1 MPEISKLENFEN
13 FGNLNRLYLQD
24 VLYYKLILNYKKIFM
39 ARKSILVVDDEKSQR
54 EILEMILS
62 SEGYDV
68 TMASSGEAAMKF
80 VADRHFDLVLTDL
93 KMTGMSGLDLLKQL
107 TDFDKSIIVLLLTAH
122 GTVDSAVD
130 ALRLGAFDYLQKPY
144 DREKLLDTISRALNK
159 LTNLDAEIVS
169 ASPEM
174 DRVKKLILKV
184 AKSNSTVL
192 IRGESGTGKELIAR
206 SIHNN
211 SLRASEVF
219 QAVNCAAINEN
230 LLESELFGHEKGSF
244 TGAVGEKKGLFEVA
258 DGGTLFLDEI
268 GELDVSLQAKLLRA
282 LQEKQIRRVGATR
295 EINTDVRVVAA
306 TNRDLL
312 KMTKEGSFRE
322 DLYYRLNV
330 LSIEIPPL
338 RERRSDVMLLMEYFI
353 KKHTR
358 DTNRKISLSPEAR
371 RIFEDYSYP
380 GNVRQLESAIERAI
394 LLCEN
399 DTITVDDLP
408 PEMTQGT
415 RAASVS
421 NDLFKLPP
429 EGVSFEDVERSLI
442 MQAMDRTDNNITK
455 SAKLLGLTFRTLQ
468 YRLEKFGIKR
478 DGAEDEEEA

>member
-1 MPEISKLENFEN
+1 
-13 FGNLNRLYLQD
+13 
-24 VLYYKLILNYKKIFM
+24 M

-62 SEGYDV
+62 GEGYDV
-68 TMASSGEAAMKF
+68 TTASSGEAAMKF
-80 VADRHFDLVLTDL
+80 IADRHFDLVLTDL

-107 TDFDKSIIVLLLTAH
+107 TDFDKSIIVILLTAH
-122 GTVDSAVD
+122 GSVDSAVD

-144 DREKLLDTISRALNK
+144 DSDKLLDTVSRALNK
-159 LTNLDAEIVS
+159 LSVLDTEIVS
-169 ASPEM
+169 ESPEM
-174 DRVKKLILKV
+174 DKVKKLILKV

-211 SLRASEVF
+211 SLRTDEVF

-258 DGGTLFLDEI
+258 DNGTLFLDEI
-268 GELDVSLQAKLLRA
+268 GELDIALQAKLLRA
-282 LQEKQIRRVGATR
+282 LQEKQIRRVGGTK
-295 EINTDVRVVAA
+295 EINVDVRVVAA

-312 KMTKEGSFRE
+312 AMTTEKRFRE

-330 LSIEIPPL
+330 LSIELPAL
-338 RERRSDVMLLMEYFI
+338 RERRGDIPVLLEYFL

-358 DTNRKISLSPEAR
+358 GTNRKVTLDLNAR
-371 RIFEDYSYP
+371 KLLENYFYP
-380 GNVRQLESAIERAI
+380 GNVRQLESAIERAV

-399 DTITVDDLP
+399 DTITLEDLP
-408 PEMTQGT
+408 PEMLNQTV
-415 RAASVS
+415 AAATSAS
-421 NDLFKLPP
+421 GDSLFKLPA
-429 EGVSFEDVERSLI
+429 EGVNFEDVERSLI
-442 MQAMDRTDNNITK
+442 MQAMERTDYNITK

-468 YRLEKFGIKR
+468 YRLEKFGIKK
-478 DGAEDEEEA
+478 DGDGGEEEEEA

>member
-1 MPEISKLENFEN
+1 
-13 FGNLNRLYLQD
+13 
-24 VLYYKLILNYKKIFM
+24 M

-62 SEGYDV
+62 GEGYDV
-68 TMASSGEAAMKF
+68 TTASSGEAAMKF

-93 KMTGMSGLDLLKQL
+93 KMTGMSGLDLLKEL

-144 DREKLLDTISRALNK
+144 DREKLLDTISRALTQ
-159 LTNLDAEIVS
+159 LTSLDSEIVS
-169 ASPEM
+169 DSEEM
-174 DRVKKLILKV
+174 DKVKKLILKI
-184 AKSNSTVL
+184 AKSNATVL
-192 IRGESGTGKELIAR
+192 IRGESGTGKELMAR
-206 SIHNN
+206 AIHKN
-211 SLRASEVF
+211 SLRLNQIF

-244 TGAVGEKKGLFEVA
+244 TGAVGEKLGLFEIA

-268 GELDVSLQAKLLRA
+268 GELDISLQAKILRA
-282 LQEKQIRRVGATR
+282 LQEKQIRRVGGTK
-295 EINTDVRVVAA
+295 EINVDVRVVAA

-312 KMTKEGSFRE
+312 KMSQEGSFRE

-330 LSIEIPPL
+330 LSLEIPPL
-338 RERRSDVMLLMEYFI
+338 RERRSDIPVLIEYFL

-358 DTNRKISLSPEAR
+358 DSKRDISIEKDARKLLENYA
-371 RIFEDYSYP
+371 YP
-380 GNVRQLESAIERAI
+380 GNVRQLESALERAI

-399 DTITVDDLP
+399 NTITTEDLP
-408 PEMTQGT
+408 PEMLQGT
-415 RAASVS
+415 TYASA
-421 NDLFKLPP
+421 DELFKLPP
-429 EGVSFEDVERSLI
+429 EGVNFEDVERSLI
-442 MQAMDRTDNNITK
+442 TQAMERTDNNITK

-478 DGAEDEEEA
+478 DDDATEEEERS

>member
-1 MPEISKLENFEN
+1 MS
-13 FGNLNRLYLQD
+13 
-24 VLYYKLILNYKKIFM
+24 
-39 ARKSILVVDDEKSQR
+39 RKSILVVDDEKSQR

-62 SEGYDV
+62 GEGYDV
-68 TMASSGEAAMKF
+68 TTASSGEAAMKF

-107 TDFDKSIIVLLLTAH
+107 TDFDKSIIVILLTAH
-122 GTVDSAVD
+122 GSVDSAVD

-144 DREKLLDTISRALNK
+144 DSEKLLDTVSRALNK
-159 LTNLDAEIVS
+159 LSTLDTEIVS
-169 ASPEM
+169 ESPEM

-244 TGAVGEKKGLFEVA
+244 TGAIGEKKGLFEIA
-258 DGGTLFLDEI
+258 DRGTLFLDEI
-268 GELDVSLQAKLLRA
+268 GELDISLQAKLLRA
-282 LQEKQIRRVGATR
+282 LQEKQIRRVGGTR
-295 EINTDVRVVAA
+295 EINVDVRVVAA

-312 KMTKEGSFRE
+312 AMTTEKRFRE

-330 LSIEIPPL
+330 LSIELPAL
-338 RERRSDVMLLMEYFI
+338 RERRGDIPVLIEYFL

-358 DTNRKISLSPEAR
+358 GTNRKVSIDAGAKKILEN
-371 RIFEDYSYP
+371 YYYP
-380 GNVRQLESAIERAI
+380 GNVRHLESAIERAV

-399 DTITVDDLP
+399 DTITTDDLP
-408 PEMTQGT
+408 PEMLNQTI
-415 RAASVS
+415 AAATTAAGET
-421 NDLFKLPP
+421 LFKLPP
-429 EGVSFEDVERSLI
+429 EGVNFEDVERSLI
-442 MQAMDRTDNNITK
+442 MQAMERTAYNITK

-478 DGAEDEEEA
+478 DDDGTVEEEES

>member
-1 MPEISKLENFEN
+1 MS
-13 FGNLNRLYLQD
+13 
-24 VLYYKLILNYKKIFM
+24 
-39 ARKSILVVDDEKSQR
+39 RKSILVVDDEKSQR

-62 SEGYDV
+62 GEGYDV
-68 TMASSGEAAMKF
+68 TTASSGEAAMKF

-93 KMTGMSGLDLLKQL
+93 KMTGMSGLDLLKEL

-159 LTNLDAEIVS
+159 LSTLDAEIVS
-169 ASPEM
+169 SSPEM
-174 DRVKKLILKV
+174 DKVKKLILKI
-184 AKSNSTVL
+184 ANSNSTVL

-211 SLRASEVF
+211 SPRADQVF

-230 LLESELFGHEKGSF
+230 LLESELFGHERGSF

-258 DGGTLFLDEI
+258 DGGSLFLDEI
-268 GELDVSLQAKLLRA
+268 GELDIALQAKLLRA
-282 LQEKQIRRVGATR
+282 LQEKQIRRVGGTK
-295 EINTDVRVVAA
+295 EINVDVRVVTA

-312 KMTKEGSFRE
+312 KMSEEGRFRE

-330 LSIEIPPL
+330 LSIELPALRDRRTDIPVL
-338 RERRSDVMLLMEYFI
+338 INYFLG
-353 KKHTR
+353 KHTR
-358 DTNRKISLSPEAR
+358 GSDRKVTLTTEAR
-371 RIFEDYSYP
+371 RILENYSYP
-380 GNVRQLESAIERAI
+380 GNVRHLESALERAI

-399 DTITVDDLP
+399 NTITVEDLP
-408 PEMTQGT
+408 PEMTQ
-415 RAASVS
+415 ASRPASS
-421 NDLFKLPP
+421 NDLFKLPA
-429 EGVSFEDVERSLI
+429 EGVNFEEVERSLI
-442 MQAMDRTDNNITK
+442 MQAMERTGNNITK

-468 YRLEKFGIKR
+468 YRLEKFGFKKEA
-478 DGAEDEEEA
+478 DGTEEEE

>member
-1 MPEISKLENFEN
+1 
-13 FGNLNRLYLQD
+13 
-24 VLYYKLILNYKKIFM
+24 M

-62 SEGYDV
+62 GEGYDV
-68 TMASSGEAAMKF
+68 TTASSGEAAMKF
-80 VADRHFDLVLTDL
+80 VADRKFDLVLTDL
-93 KMTGMSGLDLLKQL
+93 KMTGMSGLELLKEL

-159 LTNLDAEIVS
+159 LTTLDAEIIS
-169 ASPEM
+169 DSPEM
-174 DRVKKLILKV
+174 DKVKKLILKV

-206 SIHNN
+206 AIHTN
-211 SLRASEVF
+211 SLRSSEIF

-268 GELDVSLQAKLLRA
+268 GELDISLQAKILRA
-282 LQEKQIRRVGATR
+282 LQEKQIRRVGGTR
-295 EINTDVRVVAA
+295 EMNTDVRVVAA

-312 KMTKEGSFRE
+312 KMSQDGRFRE

-338 RERRSDVMLLMEYFI
+338 RERRSDIPVLMEYFL

-358 DTNRKISLSPEAR
+358 DSKRDIKINPEAKR
-371 RIFEDYSYP
+371 LLENYSYP
-380 GNVRQLESAIERAI
+380 GNVRQLESAIERAT

-399 DTITVDDLP
+399 DTITLEDLP
-408 PEMTQGT
+408 PEMTQEIKP
-415 RAASVS
+415 VS
-421 NDLFKLPP
+421 ADELFKLPP
-429 EGVSFEDVERSLI
+429 EGVNFEDVERSLI
-442 MQAMDRTDNNITK
+442 MQAMERTDNNITK
-455 SAKLLGLTFRTLQ
+455 SAKMLGLTFRTLQ

-478 DGAEDEEEA
+478 DGAEEEEES

>member
-1 MPEISKLENFEN
+1 
-13 FGNLNRLYLQD
+13 
-24 VLYYKLILNYKKIFM
+24 M

-62 SEGYDV
+62 GEGYDV
-68 TMASSGEAAMKF
+68 TTASSGEAAMKF
-80 VADRHFDLVLTDL
+80 VADRRFDLVLTDL
-93 KMTGMSGLDLLKQL
+93 KMTGMSGLDLLKEL
-107 TDFDKSIIVLLLTAH
+107 TDYDKSIIVLLLTAH

-130 ALRLGAFDYLQKPY
+130 ALRLGAFDYLQKPFE
-144 DREKLLDTISRALNK
+144 REKLLETISRALNK
-159 LTNLDAEIVS
+159 LSNLDVEIIS
-169 ASPEM
+169 ESPEM
-174 DRVKKLILKV
+174 DKVKKLILKI

-206 SIHNN
+206 AIHNN
-211 SLRASEVF
+211 SLRSSEVF

-244 TGAVGEKKGLFEVA
+244 TGAVGEKKGLFEIA

-268 GELDVSLQAKLLRA
+268 GELDISLQAKILRA
-282 LQEKQIRRVGATR
+282 LQEKQIRRVGGVK

-312 KMTKEGSFRE
+312 KMSQDGRFRE

-330 LSIEIPPL
+330 LSIELPAL
-338 RERRSDVMLLMEYFI
+338 RERRSDIPVLIEYFLQ
-353 KKHTR
+353 KHTR
-358 DTNRKISLSPEAR
+358 GTDRKVTLDKEAR
-371 RIFEDYSYP
+371 RVLENYSYP

-394 LLCEN
+394 LLSEN
-399 DTITVDDLP
+399 NQITLEDLP
-408 PEMTQGT
+408 PEMSQVA
-415 RAASVS
+415 RPASA

-429 EGVSFEDVERSLI
+429 EGVNFEDVERSLI
-442 MQAMDRTDNNITK
+442 TQAMDRTDNNITK

-468 YRLEKFGIKR
+468 YRLEKFGFKR
-478 DGAEDEEEA
+478 DADAGEEDES

>member
-1 MPEISKLENFEN
+1 
-13 FGNLNRLYLQD
+13 
-24 VLYYKLILNYKKIFM
+24 M

-68 TMASSGEAAMKF
+68 TTASSGEAAMKF

-93 KMTGMSGLDLLKQL
+93 KMAGMSGLDLLKNL

-144 DREKLLDTISRALNK
+144 DREKLLDTISRALKK
-159 LTNLDAEIVS
+159 LSRLDTEIVS
-169 ASPEM
+169 DSPEM

-206 SIHNN
+206 SIHKN
-211 SLRASEVF
+211 SLRTDEVF

-244 TGAVGEKKGLFEVA
+244 TGAVNEKKGLFEVA

-268 GELDVSLQAKLLRA
+268 GELDISLQAKILRA
-282 LQEKQIRRVGATR
+282 LQEKQIRRVGGTK
-295 EINTDVRVVAA
+295 ELNVDVRVVAA

-312 KMTKEGSFRE
+312 KMSQDGRFRE

-338 RERRSDVMLLMEYFI
+338 RERRTDVPILIDYFL

-358 DTNRKISLSPEAR
+358 DTKRDMKISGDAR
-371 RIFEDYSYP
+371 KKLEVYDYP
-380 GNVRQLESAIERAI
+380 GNVRQLESAIERAT

-399 DTITVDDLP
+399 DTITLEDLP
-408 PEMTQGT
+408 PEMQS
-415 RAASVS
+415 RQSASAAAAGG
-421 NDLFKLPP
+421 NADALFRLPP
-429 EGVSFEDVERSLI
+429 NGVNFEDVERSLI
-442 MQAMDRTDNNITK
+442 MQAMERTDNNITK

-468 YRLEKFGIKR
+468 YRLEKFGFKKES
-478 DGAEDEEEA
+478 DGGEGEDAEA